1 VVETHSASGALHQAA
16 RPPGRS
22 VPPSRSAVIETEAL
36 PATRIT
42 RNPDRARRAGWTRSR
57 NPPSC
62 HTLRRIAVLSPIRLT
77 KLISPLAEVARRIN
91 IARSI
96 ARDDTRLS
104 VAMKRRMRPVAHALD
119 QAVLERIDVAYSTCR
134 ASSAS
139 SRMRY
144 SQNRRCQMP
153 RSPRAPCEGHCVNP
167 VWQRSG
173 KTALDQP
180 PARRD
185 IAIARWQ
192 VQTACR

>member
-1 VVETHSASGALHQAA
+1 
-16 RPPGRS
+16 
-22 VPPSRSAVIETEAL
+22 
-36 PATRIT
+36 
-42 RNPDRARRAGWTRSR
+42 
-57 NPPSC
+57 
-62 HTLRRIAVLSPIRLT
+62 
-77 KLISPLAEVARRIN
+77 
-91 IARSI
+91 
-96 ARDDTRLS
+96 
-104 VAMKRRMRPVAHALD
+104 
-119 QAVLERIDVAYSTCR
+119 
-134 ASSAS
+134 
-139 SRMRY
+139 MRY